1 MTNRRQNYKGRCMGL
16 ENVSMVDAVGTEP
29 ASDSV
34 VLSIIDSWDWSDERG
49 HMLALQ
55 NKLNSYFG
63 FIESGQMNEAYPT
76 AVGKSLRI
84 DLISRYPLPAIA
96 INFLNNAE
104 AVAKELAIS
113 LQWKTVPAGTA

>member
-1 MTNRRQNYKGRCMGL
+1 MGL